1 MGRPRGI
8 ARAIA
13 ATCATLAALAVTVP
27 SVAAAADRYA
37 LVHGCYALRAPDG
50 SYVVR
55 DALGYRTGARS
66 VASATPF
73 RMQATDLGRY
83 LLYGPDGRMPSAE
96 ILDIVGSQ
104 TAPGPSA
111 DWAVVDAG
119 ATAFTLSSYK
129 TGRSLAIG
137 LLGRLRQAAP
147 RSAARMTFVPASGCA
162 TFPEIDVNAT
172 GAPLKGDGVDKPV
185 RGFID
190 DHVHLGAYD
199 FLGGRFHCGRP
210 WSPYGVTVALK
221 DCDDHFPNHAFA
233 LAENLLSGSGTIS
246 TDGWPTFAGWPRW
259 DSLTHEGTYWKWIE
273 RAWRGGLRI
282 MVNDLVENRA
292 LCEIYWFKRTP
303 CDEMASARNQ
313 VQDMHDLQ
321 DYVDAQ
327 NGGPGRGWFR
337 LVTSPRQAREVI
349 NDGKLAVI
357 LGMETSEVFGCG
369 QFLDHPN
376 CDAQQIDRELDEFH
390 ALGVQSVFPVH
401 KFDNAL
407 GGTHY
412 DNGATGLLVN
422 VGQLYASGRFWQAQ
436 HCDAADHD
444 NLPLNPLGDQADAML
459 AFLSPFVAPG
469 TLPIYPSG
477 PLCNPRGLTALGEHL
492 IRQMMARGM
501 LIETD
506 HMSVLARSQA
516 MSIIEAAGYSGVISS
531 HSWGDA
537 ASLKRILRLGGMVGP
552 YAGGS
557 TGFVSDWRTARA
569 DRDPRYAFGVGY
581 GSDWNGL
588 GAQGPPRPDAASN
601 PVRYPFRSFDGGT
614 VFQQQKS
621 GTRTYDINKDGVAH
635 YGLYPDWIEDVR
647 LVGGQQAYD
656 DLVNGAEAYL
666 ETWER
671 ARAEAGL

>member
-1 MGRPRGI
+1 MGLRSTI

-13 ATCATLAALAVTVP
+13 AGAAVLTTLGVAVPAA
-27 SVAAAADRYA
+27 SAADRYA
-37 LVHGCYALRAPDG
+37 LVHGCYALQAPSG
-50 SYVVR
+50 KYVAR
-55 DALGYRTGARS
+55 DALGYHANARTVG
-66 VASATPF
+66 SATPF

-96 ILDIVGSQ
+96 ILGIVGA
-104 TAPGPSA
+104 TTTPGIAA
-111 DWAVVDAG
+111 DWTVVDAG
-119 ATAFTLSSYK
+119 ATAFTLTSHK
-129 TGRSLAIG
+129 TGRALVVG
-137 LLGRLRQAAP
+137 FLGRLGQAAP
-147 RSAARMTFVPASGCA
+147 SSASRFTFVPAAGCA
-162 TFPEIDVNAT
+162 TFPEIEVNAT
-172 GAPLKGDGVDKPV
+172 GTPLRGKGVDKPV
-185 RGFID
+185 KGFID
-190 DHVHLGAYD
+190 DHVHLGAFD

-221 DCDDHFPNHAFA
+221 DCDDHFPDHQLA
-233 LAENLLSGSGTIS
+233 LAENLLSGSGAIS

-321 DYVDAQ
+321 DYIDAQ
-327 NGGPGRGWFR
+327 NGGPGKGWFR

-349 NDGKLAVI
+349 NDGKLAVV

-369 QFLDHPN
+369 QFLNRPN
-376 CDAQQIDRELDEFH
+376 CDAAQIDRELDEFH

-407 GGTHY
+407 GGTRY
-412 DNGATGLLVN
+412 DSGTTGLLVN
-422 VGQLYASGRFWQAQ
+422 VGQLYASGQFWSPE
-436 HCDAADHD
+436 HCDVEDHD
-444 NLPLNPLGDQADAML
+444 NEPTNLLGDQAGALYDVL
-459 AFLSPFVAPG
+459 KPYLLPG
-469 TLPIYPSG
+469 TLPVYPPG
-477 PLCNPRGLTALGEHL
+477 PLCNPKGLTALGEHL

-501 LIETD
+501 IVEVD
-506 HMSVLARSQA
+506 HFSARARRQA
-516 MSIIEAAGYSGVISS
+516 LDIIEQAGYPGVISS
-531 HSWGDA
+531 HSWSDRG
-537 ASLKRILRLGGMVGP
+537 SLKRVLRTGGMVGP
-552 YAGGS
+552 YAGAS
-557 TGFVSDWRTARA
+557 TSFVADWRVARE
-569 DRDPRYAFGVGY
+569 DRDPRYTFGVGY

-601 PVRYPFRSFDGGT
+601 PVTYPFRSFDGGT
-614 VFQQQKS
+614 TFQQQTS

-647 LVGGQQAYD
+647 RVGGQQAYD

-666 ETWER
+666 QMWER
-671 ARAEAGL
+671 TRAAAGT